1 MKIILL
7 GATGNTG
14 LQLAIQACKRG
25 HGITYFL
32 NKFNNLNLIQL

>member
-14 LQLAIQACKRG
+14 LQLAQQACKRG
-25 HGITYFL
+25 HGKQSFKF
-32 NKFNNLNLIQL
+32 KFNFYKNF